1 MQEIDRLVREAHT
14 KRYQANCNERKAIS
28 MVEKEIESWTTSKKN

>member
-1 MQEIDRLVREAHT
+1 MAEIDKKVKEAHT

-28 MVEKEIESWTTSKKN
+28 LVEQEIASWSKASSI